1 MVFATDWQVGQVFL
15 SMLELFFFIIW
26 IWLLIAVFSDLFR
39 DHEMSGWGKAAWA
52 IFVILF
58 PFLGVFVYLIARGG
72 SMHERALAQ
81 QAQAQKQ
88 FNTYVQQAVG
98 TTGGSGGA
106 GNVTEELSRL
116 ADLKAQGVISDDEFA
131 TLKAKAMA
139 SS

>member
-98 TTGGSGGA
+98 TTGGSGGT